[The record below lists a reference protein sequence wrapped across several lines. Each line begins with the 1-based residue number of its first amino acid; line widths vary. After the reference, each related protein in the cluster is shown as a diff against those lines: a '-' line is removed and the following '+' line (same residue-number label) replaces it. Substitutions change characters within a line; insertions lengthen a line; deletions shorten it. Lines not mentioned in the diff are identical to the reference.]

1 MPEKDCISI
10 QQCFVTGSQTFA
22 LKCFRDL
29 KWNNLPWSISD
40 YRFGIVGRYNLLQGS
55 DGQSLLNNKYT
66 LGQIRWHILKQ
77 IISPDVKIS
86 FLFCSKNK
94 KCKLCLWYFISRFP
108 GARYCLIIPCQQY
121 SPESTAYFRI
131 PQLIDRP
138 SLPCLCR
145 TDTPCLP
152 EHTVYIFYKNT
163 ISSPWIKF
171 PALLWENSYAW

>member
-94 KCKLCLWYFISRFP
+94 KMQIMSLVFYIQVSRCQVLPDNTLSAILSRKHCLFP
-108 GARYCLIIPCQQY
+108 NPSADRQTL
-121 SPESTAYFRI
+121 SPV
-131 PQLIDRP
+131 PVQDR
-138 SLPCLCR
+138 
-145 TDTPCLP
+145 
-152 EHTVYIFYKNT
+152 HTMSSWTHSIYI
-163 ISSPWIKF
+163 
-171 PALLWENSYAW
+171 L